1 MHDYVHGYSS
11 REAVRLQDQADGLSE
26 LLHEDT
32 LYPPGSEVLEAG
44 CGVGA
49 QSVILGSRSPG
60 ARFTSVD
67 ISRESLAEAARRLKQ
82 ASVTNV
88 RLEAADV
95 MDLPFPADTF
105 DHVFVCFL
113 LEHLPEPGRALAAL
127 RRVLRPGGTLT
138 VIEGDHGSCYF
149 HPETPEAVKAWR
161 CLIDSQAAARGN
173 SLIGRQVYP
182 LVRDAGFSHVR
193 VSPRMVYTDAGR
205 PKMVEAFVRR
215 IIIPMVEGVRDRAI
229 ADGRIDAATWEKGIR
244 DLHATASPAGTFC
257 YTFFK
262 AVGVK

>member
-1 MHDYVHGYSS
+1 MQDYVHGYSE
-11 REAVRLQDQADGLSE
+11 REALRLQDQADGLSE
-26 LLHEDT
+26 LLHADT
-32 LYPPGSEVLEAG
+32 LYPPGAEVLEAG

-49 QSVILGSRSPG
+49 QSVILGRRSPE

-67 ISRESLAEAARRLKQ
+67 ISPASLAAAARQLEE
-82 ASVTNV
+82 AGVTNV
-88 RLEAADV
+88 RLLQADL
-95 MDLPFPADTF
+95 MDLPFPADSF
-105 DHVFVCFL
+105 DHVFVCFV

-149 HPETPEAVKAWR
+149 HPETPEAVRAWR
-161 CLIDSQAAARGN
+161 CLVDLQAAAGGN
-173 SLIGRQVYP
+173 SLIGREVYP
-182 LVRDAGFSHVR
+182 LVRGAGLREVR

-229 ADGRIDAATWEKGIR
+229 ADSRIDAATWEKGIR